1 MDSSRHGPDEDSLL
15 RPAAEPAWQQRFSAT
30 ILSDGEPGWLNPEYT
45 YYRLGPKHEL
55 GMSALA
61 RAIMHWCEPARSVE
75 ELFELAAGHFPER
88 GATLEQELWRCIA
101 ALQGRG
107 LLSAMT

>member
-1 MDSSRHGPDEDSLL
+1 MDSTSQNTDEDSLL
-15 RPAAEPAWQQRFSAT
+15 RPAAEPAWQQRFAADV
-30 ILSDGEPGWLNPEYT
+30 LVGGEPGWLNPDYT

-61 RAIMHWCEPARSVE
+61 RAIMHWCEPACSVE
-75 ELFELAAGHFPER
+75 ELFELAVAHFPER
-88 GATLEQELWRCIA
+88 GATLEQDLWRCIA

-107 LLSAMT
+107 LLSAVY